1 MKTYDEV
8 IAWMFQQLP
17 FYQNKGNSAY
27 RPGLQR
33 IEKLL
38 AHLGNPHQKLKII
51 HVAGTNGK
59 GSTTHLMT
67 SVLMESGFKVGMF
80 ISPHFTDYRER
91 ITINGIKISKQY
103 IVDFIEENYSLLQS
117 IGSSFFEMN
126 VGLAFSYYSYHK
138 TDYAV
143 IEVGLGGRLD
153 ATNIVDPI
161 ISVITNIGL
170 DHMEYLGATVQEIAF
185 EKAGIIKPQVPVVI
199 GEKNKLTD
207 SIFEGIAS
215 QRIAPLFYAENF
227 DVKDYSID
235 SIIGYQS
242 KNTKTALGGLELLK
256 SIEKIHLNYQQGID
270 NVVKNTSFKGRWQI
284 ISRHP
289 TIVLDVAHNYDGFLS
304 VLDQLSLENY
314 QKLHLVMGFVTG
326 RNHSVLMDLLPRDAF
341 WYLSS
346 PFVERGKPKNELIDD
361 LPTGFLDYSYFDSV
375 TLAFTHA
382 QKLAD
387 REDLILVCGSTFV
400 VAEVL
405 EFLQNV

>member
-8 IAWMFQQLP
+8 IAWMFRQLP

-38 AHLGNPHQKLKII
+38 AHLGDPHQKLKII

-59 GSTTHLMT
+59 GSTTHLIT

-103 IVDFIEENYSLLQS
+103 IIDFIKKNYSFLKS
-117 IGSSFFEMN
+117 IKSSFFEMN
-126 VGLAFSYYSYHK
+126 VGLALSYYCSHK
-138 TDYAV
+138 TDYV
-143 IEVGLGGRLD
+143 IMEVGLGGRLD
-153 ATNIVDPI
+153 ATNIVNPL

-170 DHMEYLGATVQEIAF
+170 DHMEYLGNTVQQIAL
-185 EKAGIIKPQVPVVI
+185 EKAGIIKANVPVLI
-199 GEKNKLTD
+199 GERNKQTD
-207 SIFEGIAS
+207 SIFEEIAR

-227 DVKDYSID
+227 DVKDFTLDGIS
-235 SIIGYQS
+235 GYQS
-242 KNTKTALGGLELLK
+242 KNTKTALGSLELLK
-256 SIEKIHLNYQQGID
+256 SIEKINLNYRQGID
-270 NVVKNTSFKGRWQI
+270 NVIRNTSFKGRWQI
-284 ISRHP
+284 IKRHP

-304 VLDQLSLENY
+304 VIDQLSLENY

-326 RNHSVLMDLLPRDAF
+326 RNHSVLLNLLPRDAF

-346 PFVERGKPKNELIDD
+346 PSVERGKSKNELIDD
-361 LPTGFLDYSYFDSV
+361 LPTGFLDYIYFDSV

-387 REDLILVCGSTFV
+387 LEDLILVCGSTFV

-405 EFLQNV
+405 GFLENA